1 MAGAAFCPSPPMGK
15 RCMARRAEELV
26 VDTVDSA
33 GLPGR
38 SIVWGR
44 SGCALGTDSPAA
56 AAVVSME
63 SGWGTG
69 LLVSREPGT
78 VRLVWEP
85 LISASRLRRSSN
97 GAPADEGPWSILS
110 VRWVLGVPGDRTV
123 NSEFRRW
130 RGGRGSDSGVRRNT
144 VWGTTPSFC
153 SSIVDVT
160 LSASD
165 STSTLTREAK
175 LRHEV
180 RQLARP
186 QLCPPTRRR
195 VSGSLPL
202 CKCLPRYR
210 ASKLEEIVPHRHQLS
225 LLGRIHAQL
234 LELRY
239 LCLVPVSCQGHS

>member
-15 RCMARRAEELV
+15 RCIARSADEFV

-44 SGCALGTDSPAA
+44 SGCTWVADGPAA
-56 AAVVSME
+56 AAAVSME
-63 SGWGTG
+63 SGWGMG
-69 LLVSREPGT
+69 LLASRDPGT
-78 VRLVWEP
+78 ARLLWEP

-97 GAPADEGPWSILS
+97 GAPAEEGPWSMLR
-110 VRWVLGVPGDRTV
+110 VRCVRGVPGDRMV

-130 RGGRGSDSGVRRNT
+130 RGGCTSDSGVRRKT
-144 VWGTTPSFC
+144 VCGTTPSFC

-175 LRHEV
+175 LRQEI
-180 RQLARP
+180 RQSARP
-186 QLCPPTRRR
+186 QLCSPTQRIQKQRPR
-195 VSGSLPL
+195 
-202 CKCLPRYR
+202 CLPRNR
-210 ASKLEEIVPHRHQLS
+210 ASKLE
-225 LLGRIHAQL
+225 
-234 LELRY
+234 
-239 LCLVPVSCQGHS
+239 